1 MFQNQTVLAQP
12 AITSG
17 LPSATCTLQSKT
29 AIIALATKV
38 YLGQVVLEIRSNSGM
53 QTLAFQVREYLLRCG
68 YISLE
73 LPIIESADLFLL
85 KAGDRAFQS
94 LFTFE
99 DGKQYYA
106 LRPEFTAQA
115 VNLYVQ
121 AESRIHPIRW
131 QFAGNVFRREP
142 GIIAGE
148 HYEIGGEF
156 IGAQGSHIDAEVIGT
171 AISSLKNIGI
181 IQSKLI
187 LGNIALLHQIIR
199 EKIADSRVEQFILGN
214 IAVLNNAGQG
224 IDYLLEL
231 YDHIS
236 FRRDEETIQPIA
248 KTDDKHIQALSLNN
262 KQIFMANVTHTGTRS
277 QEEIFSRL
285 EYKLQRSAKRLE
297 LASVLATLKSL
308 CAISAPPRQAFREI
322 RSVLKTVGTDDT
334 HQLISYWEDI
344 VSSLE
349 GFEIPVDDT
358 LTIAPGLVRAWD
370 YYTGIVFD
378 IYDSN
383 SNTHLGGG
391 GRYDDLAQLMG
402 AEEKVPAIGF
412 VLNVDNLLEV
422 KSLTDNENQLSVD
435 IQYLPADAPQAFKW
449 ATMLRGRGFVVRLRD
464 EHSVE
469 ISSHTLTLVD
479 NASLLMNSDSG
490 QRIFSH
496 EDFES
501 LVALLQKEIDRA

>member
-1 MFQNQTVLAQP
+1 
-12 AITSG
+12 
-17 LPSATCTLQSKT
+17 
-29 AIIALATKV
+29 
-38 YLGQVVLEIRSNSGM
+38 M
-53 QTLAFQVREYLLRCG
+53 QTLAFQVRNYLERCG

-73 LPIIESADLFLL
+73 LPTIELADLFLL

-99 DGKQYYA
+99 DGKQHYA

-121 AESRIHPIRW
+121 AESKIHPIRW

-142 GIIAGE
+142 GKLARE

-156 IGAQGSHIDAEVIGT
+156 IGAQGSHIDAEIIGT
-171 AISSLKNIGI
+171 AISSLKNTGI
-181 IQSKLI
+181 LQNKLI

-199 EKIADSRVEQFILGN
+199 EKITDSRVEQFILGN
-214 IAVLNNAGQG
+214 IAALNNSWQG
-224 IDYLLEL
+224 VNYLLEL

-236 FRRDEETIQPIA
+236 FRGDEEANQLSATA
-248 KTDDKHIQALSLNN
+248 DDKHTHALSLNS

-285 EYKLQRSAKRLE
+285 EYKLQRSANRLE

-308 CAISAPPRQAFREI
+308 CAISAPPRRAFREI
-322 RSVLKTVGTDDT
+322 RSVLHSVTTDDT
-334 HQLISYWEDI
+334 QQLIKYWEDT
-344 VSSLE
+344 VSSLT

-378 IYDSN
+378 IYDSK

-412 VLNVDNLLEV
+412 VLNVDNILEV
-422 KSLTDNENQLSVD
+422 KSSTETKNKPSID
-435 IQYLPADAPQAFKW
+435 IQYLPTEAQQAFKW
-449 ATMLRGRGFVVRLRD
+449 ATMLRDRGFVVRLID
-464 EHSVE
+464 KHS
-469 ISSHTLTLVD
+469 IDMSSHSLTLVD
-479 NASLLMNSDSG
+479 KSNLLIDGEFG
-490 QRIFSH
+490 QRIFSQ

-501 LVALLQKEIDRA
+501 LVVLLQKEIDRA

>member
-1 MFQNQTVLAQP
+1 M
-12 AITSG
+12 
-17 LPSATCTLQSKT
+17 
-29 AIIALATKV
+29 
-38 YLGQVVLEIRSNSGM
+38 EIRSNSGM
-53 QTLAFQVREYLLRCG
+53 QTLAFQVRNYLLRCG

-73 LPIIESADLFLL
+73 LPIIELADLFLL

-121 AESRIHPIRW
+121 AESTIHPIRW

-142 GIIAGE
+142 GKLAGE

-181 IQSKLI
+181 LQSKLI

-199 EKIADSRVEQFILGN
+199 EKIADSRVEQFVLGN
-214 IAVLNNAGQG
+214 IGVLNDPGQG
-224 IDYLLEL
+224 INYLLEL

-236 FRRDEETIQPIA
+236 FRRDEEQPNA
-248 KTDDKHIQALSLNN
+248 KTDDKLTQALSLNS

-322 RSVLKTVGTDDT
+322 RSVLQSVTTDDT
-334 HQLISYWEDI
+334 QQLINYWEDI
-344 VSSLE
+344 VSSLA
-349 GFEIPVDDT
+349 GFEIPVDET

-378 IYDSN
+378 IYDFN

-422 KSLTDNENQLSVD
+422 KSLTENENQPSID
-435 IQYLPADAPQAFKW
+435 IHYLPADAPQAFKW

-464 EHSVE
+464 EHAIE

-479 NASLLMNSDSG
+479 NVSLLMNSESG
-490 QRIFSH
+490 QRMFSH
-496 EDFES
+496 EDVES
-501 LVALLQKEIDRA
+501 LVALLQKEVDRA

>member
-1 MFQNQTVLAQP
+1 
-12 AITSG
+12 
-17 LPSATCTLQSKT
+17 
-29 AIIALATKV
+29 
-38 YLGQVVLEIRSNSGM
+38 LEIRSNSGL
-53 QTLAFQVREYLLRCG
+53 QTLAFQVRDYLLRCG

-73 LPIIESADLFLL
+73 LPIIELADLFLL

-121 AESRIHPIRW
+121 SESKTHPIRW
-131 QFAGNVFRREP
+131 QFAGSVFRREP
-142 GIIAGE
+142 AKLAGE

-156 IGAQGSHIDAEVIGT
+156 IGAQGSHIDAEIIGT
-171 AISSLKNIGI
+171 AISSLKKIGI
-181 IQSKLI
+181 LQSKLI

-214 IAVLNNAGQG
+214 IAALNNAGQG
-224 IDYLLEL
+224 INYLLEL

-236 FRRDEETIQPIA
+236 FRNDEETNQLTATI
-248 KTDDKHIQALSLNN
+248 DDKHTQALSLNS

-285 EYKLQRSAKRLE
+285 EYKLQRSANRLE
-297 LASVLATLKSL
+297 LASVLATLQSL

-322 RSVLKTVGTDDT
+322 RSVLQTVGTDGT
-334 HQLISYWEDI
+334 HQLISYWEDLI
-344 VSSLE
+344 TSLT

-378 IYDSN
+378 IYDSH

-422 KSLTDNENQLSVD
+422 KSLTENDNQPSID
-435 IQYLPADAPQAFKW
+435 IQYLPTDAHQAFKW
-449 ATMLRGRGFVVRLRD
+449 ATMLRDRGFSIRLID
-464 EHSVE
+464 KHPVD
-469 ISSHTLTLVD
+469 ISSHSLTLV
-479 NASLLMNSDSG
+479 NNSNLLINGEFG
-490 QRIFSH
+490 QRVFSH

-501 LVALLQKEIDRA
+501 LVALLQKDIDRV